1 MLSPGTKLG
10 PYEVVGALGAG
21 GMGEVYRARDIK
33 LNREVALKVLPEAFA
48 KDAERMARFQREA
61 QVLASLNHPNIAAI
75 YGLEESGDVRA
86 LVMELVEGPTLA
98 ERIGSVGVGL
108 VPDQGR
114 PQGVP
119 LQIDESLQIAK
130 QLAEGLEYA
139 HERGVIHRD
148 LKPANIK
155 VTPDGTVKVLDFG
168 LAKALDAPHTP
179 SPSPS
184 GRGWPKGL
192 GEGQDS
198 PTLSFAATQAGVI
211 LGTAAYMSPEQARG
225 KPVDKRADIWAFGV
239 VLHEMLTGKQVFSG
253 ETVSDTLA
261 AVITKEP
268 DWEALP
274 ASAALRIRQLLHR
287 CLTKDAKQRLRDIGE
302 ARIAIEETL
311 SGASDVATGLVPS
324 VGQPQEP
331 ALSAVKGSP
340 LQRALPW
347 ALAVVFLLGA
357 IISSVSYWRL
367 ARAPARAIVSEI
379 EPPEQ
384 TQFGLYLGPPVIS
397 PDGQTLAFA
406 AVDLTGKR
414 KTMLWVRSLDSPVA
428 RPLPG
433 TEGASD
439 PFWSADS
446 RSVGFFADDKLKTI
460 EASGGP
466 AVVVADAPYAG
477 GGSWNRDGTIVFV
490 PHTAKGIYR
499 VSASGGAP
507 APVIPPDTS
516 KSWLYVGPR
525 FLPDG
530 KHFLYVTQYGDPALA
545 GIYFA
550 SLDGKERR
558 LVLREGNSALYASGY
573 LLYPRGNTLMAQ
585 AFDPERGQLKGDP
598 HRVAQNVAV
607 VVGNDQFGGAS
618 ENGIL
623 VYQTGGGGSEKRLT
637 WFDRAGKNLGVV
649 GEVGDYYDVRLS
661 PDGAKLASNAG
672 YPPGSSNSEI
682 WVDELARGVRMR
694 LTIDPDTDHGIP
706 VWSPDGN
713 TILFGAL
720 QGKARTG
727 IYRKLSNGA
736 GSEELLLPS
745 EEPDTPIF
753 PTSWSRDGRFI
764 LYSRGILTLSQAD
777 IWVLPLSVERKPRLF
792 VRAPGAAYDGQFSP
806 NARWVAYTSRE
817 SGRDEVYVVPF
828 DAAGVLNT
836 GSGSAGASGAGPP
849 PGGPAAA
856 VKPLRESSG
865 PQGGKWQVSSG
876 GGRCPRW
883 RGDGKEIFYLSPD
896 SQMMAAE
903 VEERGNGIEVQAEQV
918 LFRVGAA
925 GLTFSPYDV
934 TPDGKKFIINT
945 LSEQNTPLTL
955 VVNWTANLKQR

>member
-48 KDAERMARFQREA
+48 KDAEGMARFQREA

-347 ALAVVFLLGA
+347 ALAAVFLLGA
-357 IISSVSYWRL
+357 IVSSVSYWRL
-367 ARAPARAIVSEI
+367 APAPAPPIVSEI
-379 EPPEQ
+379 ESPEQ
-384 TQFGLYLGPPVIS
+384 TRFGLYLGAPVIS
-397 PDGQTLAFA
+397 PDGHTLALA

-414 KTMLWVRSLDSPVA
+414 KTMLWVRSLDSPIA

-439 PFWSADS
+439 AFWSPDN
-446 RSVGFFADDKLKTI
+446 RSLGFFADDKLKTI

-466 AVVVADAPYAG
+466 AVVVADAPREG
-477 GGSWNRDGTIVFV
+477 GGSWNRDGTILFV
-490 PHTAKGIYR
+490 PDYAKGIYQ
-499 VSASGGAP
+499 VSASGRTP
-507 APVIPPDTS
+507 APVILPDTS
-516 KSWLYVGPR
+516 KSWFYAGPR

-530 KHFLYVTQYGDPALA
+530 EHFLYVTAL
-545 GIYFA
+545 
-550 SLDGKERR
+550 
-558 LVLREGNSALYASGY
+558 V
-573 LLYPRGNTLMAQ
+573 TLHWPGPISPPWMA
-585 AFDPERGQLKGDP
+585 K
-598 HRVAQNVAV
+598 
-607 VVGNDQFGGAS
+607 
-618 ENGIL
+618 
-623 VYQTGGGGSEKRLT
+623 K
-637 WFDRAGKNLGVV
+637 
-649 GEVGDYYDVRLS
+649 
-661 PDGAKLASNAG
+661 
-672 YPPGSSNSEI
+672 
-682 WVDELARGVRMR
+682 
-694 LTIDPDTDHGIP
+694 
-706 VWSPDGN
+706 
-713 TILFGAL
+713 
-720 QGKARTG
+720 
-727 IYRKLSNGA
+727 
-736 GSEELLLPS
+736 
-745 EEPDTPIF
+745 
-753 PTSWSRDGRFI
+753 
-764 LYSRGILTLSQAD
+764 
-777 IWVLPLSVERKPRLF
+777 
-792 VRAPGAAYDGQFSP
+792 
-806 NARWVAYTSRE
+806 
-817 SGRDEVYVVPF
+817 
-828 DAAGVLNT
+828 DA
-836 GSGSAGASGAGPP
+836 
-849 PGGPAAA
+849 
-856 VKPLRESSG
+856 
-865 PQGGKWQVSSG
+865 W
-876 GGRCPRW
+876 C
-883 RGDGKEIFYLSPD
+883 
-896 SQMMAAE
+896 
-903 VEERGNGIEVQAEQV
+903 
-918 LFRVGAA
+918 
-925 GLTFSPYDV
+925 
-934 TPDGKKFIINT
+934 
-945 LSEQNTPLTL
+945 
-955 VVNWTANLKQR
+955 